1 MLAVR
6 GRRIL
11 TFWLAFV
18 LGLAALPALAA
29 AGDGKTIVLLGVEG
43 ERAPRLKNTLEQ
55 MIKSQHEI
63 LPGSVYRDAARR
75 LRAEKLT
82 PNNVKKVCAYLKVDG
97 VVDGT
102 VVEDEAG
109 YTFILRLRSA
119 ANGIIEKKIPM
130 RLNAPILR
138 EPMANKLSNRLLPAI
153 ADLPAVDKDGE
164 DATRVAAARTGKRPS
179 DDAPADPEISELG
192 DSDGRGKGRRAS
204 AGDDDGDDDDGRRGK
219 RRRTSSRDDGD
230 EDADGEEGGRG
241 DDGERVASSDD
252 GDSDDSSDD
261 SDSSSDSD
269 DGDSDSSIEGSA
281 DSLTARQTTPRTTP
295 LLLSAGVSF
304 VGRNLTFAY
313 DGVEGMAPPGFSG
326 SLVPGAYVVGELY
339 PAAFGGERGGV
350 ADLGIGFVVDRAIGL
365 TTGALD
371 DAGNVTD
378 VDTSMWRYGVNARY
392 RHNFDDEPNGVSVQA
407 VLGFTSSGFSINKG
421 QAPNGIDVPNVG
433 YRTVDIGG
441 GGRLPLVGKL
451 SFLGEAKVLAPLDA
465 GPIQRTSQYGP
476 ATVFGVDAEAGFE
489 LQITRSFLARAGA
502 RLMLVKLTFDGDG
515 SLDDRDGDGTQD
527 VASASDRYLGGFVT
541 GGYAF

>member
-11 TFWLAFV
+11 TLWLAFAVV
-18 LGLAALPALAA
+18 LSALPTLAA

-43 ERAPRLKNTLEQ
+43 ERTPRLKGSLEQ
-55 MIKSQHEI
+55 MIKTQNEI

-75 LRAEKLT
+75 LRAQKLT
-82 PNNVKKVCAYLKVDG
+82 PKNVKKVCAYLKVDG

-130 RLNAPILR
+130 RLNDPVLR
-138 EPMANKLSNRLLPAI
+138 ETMANKLSNRLLPAI
-153 ADLPAVDKDGE
+153 ADLPPVDKDGE
-164 DATRVAAARTGKRPS
+164 DATRVAAARRGKSRTE
-179 DDAPADPEISELG
+179 DAPSDPEISELG
-192 DSDGRGKGRRAS
+192 DSDGRSKRSRAS
-204 AGDDDGDDDDGRRGK
+204 TRDDDDDDGGK
-219 RRRTSSRDDGD
+219 RRRSSRDDEDGAESGGEDGD
-230 EDADGEEGGRG
+230 ESGD

-252 GDSDDSSDD
+252 DSDSSSDDDSGSSSDD
-261 SDSSSDSD
+261 SDS
-269 DGDSDSSIEGSA
+269 DSSIDGSA
-281 DSLTARQTTPRTTP
+281 DSLTSRRTSPRTTP
-295 LLLSAGVSF
+295 LLLNAGVSF
-304 VGRNLTFAY
+304 SGRNLTFAY

-339 PAAFGGERGGV
+339 PAAFGGSRGGM
-350 ADLGIGFVVDRAIGL
+350 ANFGIGFVFDRAIGL

-378 VDTSMWRYGVNARY
+378 VDTAMWRYGVNARL
-392 RHNFDDEPNGVSVQA
+392 RHNFGEERNGVSVHGL
-407 VLGFTSSGFSINKG
+407 VGFTSAGFSINKG

-433 YRTVDIGG
+433 YKTIDVGG
-441 GGRLPLVGKL
+441 GGRLPLFGML
-451 SFLGEAKVLAPLDA
+451 SFLGEVKVLAPLDA
-465 GPIQRTSQYGP
+465 GPIQETTEYGP
-476 ATVFGVDAEAGFE
+476 ATLFGVDAEAAFE
-489 LQITRSFLARAGA
+489 YQITRNLLARAGA
-502 RLMLVKLTFDGDG
+502 RLSLMKFTFDGEG
-515 SLDDRDGDGTQD
+515 TLDDRDSDGTQD

-541 GGYAF
+541 GGYSF